1 MFIEIDGIGDV
12 EVDDEFANLTP
23 AEQNAFVEQIRSQVE
38 AGSVSSDAPAEA
50 QPVEK
55 QRLRSVAQG
64 LTLGFAD
71 ELEAAIRNPLSALG
85 SALGLSEGQDYK
97 ERLDIVR
104 KKLESYRTENPLEA
118 MAYEMGGAVLPA
130 VAGGVLTAG
139 TGTAAVGASTAARL
153 APTLARAAKVGAVEG
168 GIAGFGAGEGGF
180 TERAKTAATGA
191 ALGGT
196 LGAAVPVAGQKI
208 GQVGRR
214 AMDALGVGGEKRAQ
228 TFSQRKMLEA
238 LEREGMTPRDAMRRL
253 DEARRL
259 GVEDITPADLGENL
273 RGAAWRAQ
281 ATPSAGR
288 QGVFEQFAERQAGQ
302 AEQISSRASE
312 MAGVQGDTGLAYL
325 DDLAQ
330 KVEAEAR
337 PAYRAAYEV
346 ELNAAPF
353 QSMAKSKVVKDAY
366 SKAVELADIDPD
378 IDISSM
384 PKDLSKFF
392 DEQMVPGQRVF
403 MPTEVAHNIKKGLD
417 VLIDSETDTLTGKVT
432 PRGRAL
438 TKLKNSWNAEI
449 VNQNDAYKVANA
461 QFADKAKMKR
471 AYDIGFDFNKTPE
484 ERLAK
489 SVGAMTRAEK
499 QSLRV
504 GLISQVEELASK
516 TGDATDFVKTIFG
529 TPRRRAALRLAFD
542 DANQFDR
549 FERMMKIQADKMRTQ
564 RKVFGGSDTAEKLM
578 QGRDADIDASSV
590 FSVGSQLGMGN
601 IPGAAMAAGSQ
612 IASRLQGM
620 NEKSATAM
628 SRMLFEP
635 DAAKQ
640 RQMFGGLLGQQE
652 IDEAMRRRMI
662 QRPEFYSG
670 VIGGMSG
677 LLAGGSE

>member
-23 AEQNAFVEQIRSQVE
+23 AEQNAFVEKIRSEVE
-38 AGSVSSDAPAEA
+38 AGSVSSDAPTEA
-50 QPVEK
+50 QPAEK
-55 QRLRSVAQG
+55 QRLRSIAQG
-64 LTLGFAD
+64 VTLGFAD

-196 LGAAVPVAGQKI
+196 LGAAVPVAGQKV

-259 GVEDITPADLGENL
+259 GVEDITPTDLGENL

-288 QGVFEQFAERQAGQ
+288 QGVLEQFAERQAGQ

-337 PAYRAAYEV
+337 PAYRAAYEI

-353 QSMAKSKVVKDAY
+353 QGMAKSKVVKDAY
-366 SKAVELADIDPD
+366 NKAVELADIDPD
-378 IDISSM
+378 IDVSSM

-417 VLIDSETDTLTGKVT
+417 VLIDSETDALTGKVT
-432 PRGRAL
+432 QRGRAL

-489 SVGAMTRAEK
+489 SVGAMTNAEK

-564 RKVFGGSDTAEKLM
+564 RKVFGGSDTAERLM
-578 QGRDADIDASSV
+578 QRGDADIDASSV
-590 FSVGSQLGMGN
+590 FGVGSQLGMGN

-612 IASRLQGM
+612 IASRMQGM
-620 NEKSATAM
+620 NEKSAQAM

-640 RQMFGGLLGQQE
+640 RQMLGGLLGQQE

-670 VIGGMSG
+670 MIGGMSG

>member
-23 AEQNAFVEQIRSQVE
+23 AEQNAFVEKIRSEVE
-38 AGSVSSDAPAEA
+38 AGSVSSDAPTEA
-50 QPVEK
+50 QPAEK
-55 QRLRSVAQG
+55 QRLRSIAQG
-64 LTLGFAD
+64 VTLGFAD

-196 LGAAVPVAGQKI
+196 LGAAVPVAGQKV

-259 GVEDITPADLGENL
+259 GVEDITPTDLGENL

-288 QGVFEQFAERQAGQ
+288 QGVLEQFAERQAGQ

-353 QSMAKSKVVKDAY
+353 QGMAKSKVVKDAY
-366 SKAVELADIDPD
+366 NKAVELADIDPD
-378 IDISSM
+378 IDVSSM

-417 VLIDSETDTLTGKVT
+417 VLIDSETDALTGKVT
-432 PRGRAL
+432 QRGRAL

-489 SVGAMTRAEK
+489 SVGAMTNAEK

-516 TGDATDFVKTIFG
+516 TGDATDFVKTVFG

-578 QGRDADIDASSV
+578 QRGDADIDASSV
-590 FSVGSQLGMGN
+590 FGVGSQLGMGN

-612 IASRLQGM
+612 IASRMQGM
-620 NEKSATAM
+620 NEKSAQAM

-640 RQMFGGLLGQQE
+640 RQMLGGLLGQQE
-652 IDEAMRRRMI
+652 IDEAMRRRMM

-670 VIGGMSG
+670 MIGGMSG

>member
-23 AEQNAFVEQIRSQVE
+23 AEQNAFVEKIRSEVE
-38 AGSVSSDAPAEA
+38 AGSVSSDAPTEA
-50 QPVEK
+50 QPAEK
-55 QRLRSVAQG
+55 QRLRSIAQG
-64 LTLGFAD
+64 VTLGFAD

-196 LGAAVPVAGQKI
+196 LGAAVPVAGQKV

-259 GVEDITPADLGENL
+259 GVEDITPTDLGENL

-288 QGVFEQFAERQAGQ
+288 QGVLEQFAERQAGQ

-337 PAYRAAYEV
+337 PAYRAAYEI

-353 QSMAKSKVVKDAY
+353 QGMAKSKVVKDAY
-366 SKAVELADIDPD
+366 NKAVELADIDPD
-378 IDISSM
+378 IDVSSM

-417 VLIDSETDTLTGKVT
+417 VLIDSETDALTGKVT
-432 PRGRAL
+432 QRGRAL

-489 SVGAMTRAEK
+489 SVGAMTNAEK

-564 RKVFGGSDTAEKLM
+564 RKVFGGSDTAERLM
-578 QGRDADIDASSV
+578 QRGDADIDASSV
-590 FSVGSQLGMGN
+590 FGVGSQLGMGN

-612 IASRLQGM
+612 IASRMQGM
-620 NEKSATAM
+620 NEKSAQAM

-640 RQMFGGLLGQQE
+640 RQMLGGLLGQQE
-652 IDEAMRRRMI
+652 IDEAMRRRMM

-670 VIGGMSG
+670 MIGGMSG

>member
-1 MFIEIDGIGDV
+1 MIIEIDGIGEV
-12 EVDDEFANLTP
+12 EVSDEFTKLAP
-23 AEQNAFVEQIRSQVE
+23 KEQNAFVEKIRKEVN
-38 AGSVSSDAPAEA
+38 AGARASSEVNEDKPAET
-50 QPVEK
+50 

-64 LTLGFAD
+64 VTLGFAD

-85 SALGLSEGQDYK
+85 SALGLSEGKDYK

-104 KKLESYRTENPLEA
+104 KKLKSYRTENPLEA

-130 VAGGVLTAG
+130 VAGGMLTAG
-139 TGTAAVGASTAARL
+139 AGTAAVGASTAARL
-153 APTLARAAKVGAVEG
+153 APTLSRAAKIGAVEG

-180 TERAKTAATGA
+180 SERAKTAATGA

-196 LGAAVPVAGQKI
+196 VGAALPVVSQKA
-208 GQVGRR
+208 GQVGRK
-214 AMDALGVGGEKRAQ
+214 ALDALGVGGEKRAL

-238 LEREGMTPRDAMRRL
+238 LEREGMTPQDAMRRL
-253 DEARRL
+253 GEVREL
-259 GVEDITPADLGENL
+259 GIQDITPADLGENL

-281 ATPSAGR
+281 STPNKSR
-288 QGVFEQFAERQAGQ
+288 QGVLEQFAERQTGQ
-302 AEQISSRASE
+302 AEQISSLASD
-312 MAGVQGDTGLAYL
+312 MARVQGETGLSYL

-330 KVEAEAR
+330 KVEEQSR
-337 PAYRAAYEV
+337 PAYREAYRV
-346 ELNAAPF
+346 NLDASPF

-384 PKDLSKFF
+384 PKDLSQFF
-392 DEQMVPGQRVF
+392 DEQITPNQRVF

-417 VLIDSETDTLTGKVT
+417 VLIDSETDNITSKVT

-438 TKLKNSWNAEI
+438 SKLKNSWNAEI
-449 VNQNDAYKVANA
+449 VNQNDAYKVANS

-471 AYDIGFDFNKTPE
+471 AYDLGFDFNKTPE
-484 ERLAK
+484 ERLTK
-489 SVGAMTRAEK
+489 SVSDMTSAEK

-542 DANQFDR
+542 NKEQFNR
-549 FERMMKIQADKMRTQ
+549 FEKMMKVQADKMRTQ
-564 RKVFGGSDTAEKLM
+564 RKVFGGSDTAERIM
-578 QGRDADIDASSV
+578 QMGDADIDASSV
-590 FSVGSQLGMGN
+590 FGVGSQILSGN
-601 IPGAAMAAGSQ
+601 IPGAAMNAGSRV
-612 IASRLQGM
+612 ASRMQGM
-620 NEKSATAM
+620 NEKSAQAM
-628 SRMLFEP
+628 SKMLFET
-635 DAAKQ
+635 DAKKQ
-640 RQMFGGLLGQQE
+640 RQMLTGLMSQQK

-670 VIGGMSG
+670 IIGGMGG
-677 LLAGGSE
+677 LLSGSSE

>member
-23 AEQNAFVEQIRSQVE
+23 AEQNAFVEKIRSEVE
-38 AGSVSSDAPAEA
+38 AGSVSSDAPTEA
-50 QPVEK
+50 QPAEK
-55 QRLRSVAQG
+55 QRLRSIAQG
-64 LTLGFAD
+64 VTLGFAD

-196 LGAAVPVAGQKI
+196 LGAAVPVAGQKV

-259 GVEDITPADLGENL
+259 GVEDITPTDLGENL

-288 QGVFEQFAERQAGQ
+288 QGVLEQFAERQAGQ

-337 PAYRAAYEV
+337 PAYRAAYEI

-353 QSMAKSKVVKDAY
+353 QGMAKSKVVKDAY
-366 SKAVELADIDPD
+366 NKAVELADIDPD
-378 IDISSM
+378 IDVSSM

-417 VLIDSETDTLTGKVT
+417 VLIDSETDALTGKVT
-432 PRGRAL
+432 QRGRAL

-489 SVGAMTRAEK
+489 SVGAMTNAEK

-578 QGRDADIDASSV
+578 QGKDADIDASSV
-590 FSVGSQLGMGN
+590 FGVGSQLGMGN

-612 IASRLQGM
+612 IASRMQGM
-620 NEKSATAM
+620 NEKSAQAM

-640 RQMFGGLLGQQE
+640 RQMLGGLLGQQE
-652 IDEAMRRRMI
+652 IDEAMRRRMM

-670 VIGGMSG
+670 MIGGMSG